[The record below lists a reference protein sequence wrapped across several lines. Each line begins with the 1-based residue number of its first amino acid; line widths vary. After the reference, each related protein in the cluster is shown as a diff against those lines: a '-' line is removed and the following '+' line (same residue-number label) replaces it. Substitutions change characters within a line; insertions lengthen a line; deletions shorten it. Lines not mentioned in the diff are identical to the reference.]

1 MINRPRRLR
10 ENPLIRGMVRETRAS
25 KDSLIYPIFF
35 EEGKD
40 IKAPISAMDGQF
52 RYSPDRAKEIIDQC
66 LAHGVSKVLLFGIPK
81 EKDEMGSQA
90 YAEMALY
97 SRLCALLKKNI
108 KSRFT

>member
-52 RYSPDRAKEIIDQC
+52 RYSPDRAKRNHRPVPC
-66 LAHGVSKVLLFGIPK
+66 PR
-81 EKDEMGSQA
+81 SQQST
-90 YAEMALY
+90 ALRH
-97 SRLCALLKKNI
+97 SQGKG
-108 KSRFT
+108 

>member
-66 LAHGVSKVLLFGIPK
+66 LASMISF
-81 EKDEMGSQA
+81 
-90 YAEMALY
+90 AL
-97 SRLCALLKKNI
+97 SGL
-108 KSRFT
+108 